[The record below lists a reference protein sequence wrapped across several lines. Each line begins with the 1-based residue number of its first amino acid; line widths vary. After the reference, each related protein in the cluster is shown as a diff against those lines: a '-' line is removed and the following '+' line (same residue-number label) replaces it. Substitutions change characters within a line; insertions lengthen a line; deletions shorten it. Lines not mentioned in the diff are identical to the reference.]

1 MAHYRELTELHVR
14 PDRQGACP
22 GGQSKSCKDNADCTG
37 QNQFCELK
45 AGTCSEKGAGKC
57 MVKPEICTQI
67 FQPVCGCDNK
77 TYPND
82 CERRNAGVSLKSEG
96 ECPAAQ

>member
-1 MAHYRELTELHVR
+1 M
-14 PDRQGACP
+14 P
-22 GGQSKSCKDNADCTG
+22 KSCKDNADCTG
-37 QNQFCELK
+37 QNEFCELK

-57 MVKPEICTQI
+57 VVKPEVCTEI

-82 CERRNAGVSLKSEG
+82 CFRRQAGVSLKATG
-96 ECPAAQ
+96 ECPAGQ